1 MYCVVSLCVCVFVC
15 VCVCKNGKVPHFLKN
30 DKVEDFMKTAK
41 SQTPFIEAAN
51 FGPSIEIRCVC
62 VRVCAGDR
70 KKKKYKS
77 RIFRKNG

>member
-1 MYCVVSLCVCVFVC
+1 MPSEPQFFLKCLVRLFSGFEMPSHSIGSRTLWC

-51 FGPSIEIRCVC
+51 FGNSDPVL
-62 VRVCAGDR
+62 
-70 KKKKYKS
+70 K
-77 RIFRKNG
+77 

>member
-1 MYCVVSLCVCVFVC
+1 
-15 VCVCKNGKVPHFLKN
+15 
-30 DKVEDFMKTAK
+30 MKTAK

-70 KKKKYKS
+70 KKKKIQVQNFPKKWLS
-77 RIFRKNG
+77 PRFCKNSQSPDFIKTH

>member
-1 MYCVVSLCVCVFVC
+1 MMMTVDDVC

-62 VRVCAGDR
+62 VCV
-70 KKKKYKS
+70 
-77 RIFRKNG
+77 

>member
-1 MYCVVSLCVCVFVC
+1 
-15 VCVCKNGKVPHFLKN
+15 
-30 DKVEDFMKTAK
+30 MKTAK

-70 KKKKYKS
+70 KKKKNTSPEFSEKMAKS
-77 RIFRKNG
+77 QIL